1 MGRSKGSNDKYWV
14 AEDKYRII
22 KPTLGLDKSIYIIT
36 RETEQVVSGNLF
48 HKVCKWLNIKIKAK
62 YYGTY
67 KKQEKSLFAIQI
79 LYIT

>member
-36 RETEQVVSGNLF
+36 RETE
-48 HKVCKWLNIKIKAK
+48 
-62 YYGTY
+62 
-67 KKQEKSLFAIQI
+67 
-79 LYIT
+79 